1 MRLPTFFLKSLPWG
15 RCALAL
21 SALGALSG
29 CQWMRMNDR
38 QSVMA
43 VDGPV
48 ARSQLDLF
56 YVTCWVTLVIFIVV
70 GSVLAYTTIK
80 FRARTEADENAMPPE
95 QGHGN
100 PFIEVGL
107 IGASVLALAIIAFPT
122 FKAIGFTY
130 DVPEAEK
137 ATALQVVATG
147 YQWWFKFEYPQE
159 QIQGAGNLTTGNEL
173 VIPAGRAVHVDLRS
187 VDVMHSFWV
196 PKLAGKVDMIPNRA
210 NLLWLKADHPGYFW
224 GQCAEFCGESHAVMR
239 FRVIALDA
247 KDYADWVALQKQP
260 AREVAVPAGAV
271 PKAQFAS
278 LRDFQANEIGFP
290 ADDPLELSPLDAWR
304 AKQFPERDE
313 DPALI
318 AQGKALFQAK
328 TCIVCHTIRGI
339 PAAVGVR
346 GPDLTHVG
354 ARTTIAAGLLE
365 NNSEQLQRW
374 IHNPSLVKPGNK
386 MWVEGYLVNHIQL
399 TSADE
404 VALVAFLRSLK

>member
-1 MRLPTFFLKSLPWG
+1 MRLTTFSLKSLPWG

-21 SALGALSG
+21 AGLLGLSG
-29 CQWMRMNDR
+29 CEWMRMNGP

-43 VDGPV
+43 AEGPV
-48 ARSQLDLF
+48 AESQLSLF
-56 YVTCWVTLVIFIVV
+56 YVTCWVTLVIFIIV
-70 GSVLAYTTIK
+70 GSILAYATIK
-80 FRARTEADENAMPPE
+80 FKARTEADEHAEPPE

-130 DVPEAEK
+130 DVPDAEK
-137 ATALQVVATG
+137 ANALQVVATG
-147 YQWWFKFEYPQE
+147 YQWWFKFEYPTE
-159 QIQGAGNLTTGNEL
+159 QIAGAGNLTTGNEL
-173 VIPAGRAVHVDLRS
+173 VIPAGRAVHIDLRS

-196 PKLAGKVDMIPNRA
+196 PRLAGKVDMIPNRA
-210 NLLWLKADHPGYFW
+210 NLLWLKADHAGYYW

-239 FRVIALDA
+239 FRVIALPPRNTPSG
-247 KDYADWVALQKQP
+247 WPSRSCPP
-260 AREVAVPAGAV
+260 ATSPWRPA
-271 PKAQFAS
+271 PPRRAQFAS
-278 LRDFQANEIGFP
+278 LRTFQQNEMGFP
-290 ADDPLELSPLDAWR
+290 ADGSLLTLEDWR
-304 AKQFPERDE
+304 AKQFPDKDE

-339 PAAVGVR
+339 PSAVGIR
-346 GPDLTHVG
+346 GPELTHVG
-354 ARTTIAAGLLE
+354 ARTTVAAGLLA
-365 NNSEQLQRW
+365 NTPEQLQRW

-386 MWVEGYLVNHIQL
+386 MWVEGYLVNNIKL
-399 TSADE
+399 TSDDE